1 MIQNPILLVLVAAV
15 VVVVVGMA
23 TILSTPSHTTIP
35 LPEPTATRNS
45 NQSNKGIRTIAQNL
59 EVPWAIDIAEDGRIF
74 FTERPGRIRMINSN
88 GDLIDEPVANIR
100 VENIGEAGLL
110 GLAVHPNFTQNHL
123 MYIYHTYAK
132 QGKLYNKVLLLTEKD
147 NKIINSKIII
157 DHIPA
162 SDSNNGGRIKFGP
175 DGRLYISTGDS
186 ETTELA
192 QNIKSLAG
200 KILRINPNGAI
211 PEDNPFPDSLVYS
224 YGHSNIEGLAWHPVS
239 KKLFAT
245 EQGLAGGNDEIN
257 IIQSGKNYGWP
268 KEEECGSFGGSSSS
282 DNGSSIRFEAA
293 RFCFNPTIGPSGATF
308 PTSNKLGYQNDIIF
322 ATLRGSHLH
331 HIDLETKTQ
340 NNVLVGYGRV
350 RDVIEAPDGSLYVL
364 TSNKDEQG
372 IGETDDDKILQII
385 QPR

>member
-1 MIQNPILLVLVAAV
+1 MIQNPILLVLVAA
-15 VVVVVGMA
+15 VVVVGMA

-35 LPEPTATRNS
+35 LPEPTATKNS

-74 FTERPGRIRMINSN
+74 FTERPGRIRMINAS

-100 VENIGEAGLL
+100 AENIGEAGLL
-110 GLAVHPNFTQNHL
+110 GLALHPNFTQNHL
-123 MYIYHTYAK
+123 MYIYHTYAE

-175 DGRLYISTGDS
+175 DGRLFISTGDS

-200 KILRINPNGAI
+200 KILRINPNGTI

-282 DNGSSIRFEAA
+282 DNGTSIRFEAA

-308 PTSNKLGYQNDIIF
+308 PTSNNLGYQNDIIF